1 MHVQLTW
8 QVSKDNGCDV
18 RVVNELVN
26 QSDTCVVNNH
36 NGVAA
41 LVGDLNDI

>member
-1 MHVQLTW
+1 MHAQLTW
-8 QVSKDNGCDV
+8 QVSKDNSCNV

-26 QSDTCVVNNH
+26 QSDTCVVDNH

-41 LVGDLNDI
+41 LVCNLDDF